1 MSALERALADY
12 LALRR
17 SLGYEL
23 GRPALHMAEFV
34 AYLDERGV
42 DAVTTEH
49 ALRWAKLPAGA
60 DPNYWHYRLYSIR
73 GFARYLHARD
83 PVHEVPP
90 DGLIARRSWRA
101 TPYLY
106 SDDEIAALMAAA
118 GRLPHP
124 LRADTHRTMI
134 GLLAVTGM
142 RGCEAIALD
151 LDDVDW
157 ARGLLVVRNGKFG
170 KAREVAVHDST
181 LAALRRYLE
190 RRRRRLCPRPKTPA
204 LFLSGRGTRVC
215 HCNLSGTFHQLT
227 RAVGLKPRSASCR
240 PRLHDLRHTFAVRTL
255 LDWYRQGVDVEAR
268 MPLLSTYLG
277 HAKPAATYWYLS
289 AAPELLALAA
299 GRLEHHLENHS

>member
-1 MSALERALADY
+1 MSTLEKALADY

-23 GRPALHMAEFV
+23 RRPSLHMAGFV
-34 AYLDERGV
+34 AYLGERGA
-42 DAVTTEH
+42 DTVTTEH
-49 ALRWAKLPAGA
+49 AVAWAKLPSGA

-83 PVHEVPP
+83 PAHEVPP
-90 DGLIARRSWRA
+90 DGLIPRRSSRA

-106 SDDEIAALMAAA
+106 SNQEIAALIAAA

-124 LRADTHRTMI
+124 LRADTYRTLI
-134 GLLAVTGM
+134 GLLAATGM
-142 RGCEAIALD
+142 RGGEAIALD

-157 ARGLLVVRNGKFG
+157 AHRLLVVRNGKFG
-170 KAREVAVHDST
+170 KSREVALHDST
-181 LAALRRYLE
+181 LAALERYLE
-190 RRRRRLCPRPKTPA
+190 RRRRLCPRPRTPA
-204 LFLSGRGTRVC
+204 LLLSGRGTRVC

-227 RAVGLKPRSASCR
+227 RAVGLQPRSASCR
-240 PRLHDLRHTFAVRTL
+240 PRLHDLRHTFAIRTL
-255 LDWYRQGVDVEAR
+255 LDWYREGVDVEAR

-289 AAPELLALAA
+289 AAPELLALA
-299 GRLEHHLENHS
+299 GQRLEQHLEDYS